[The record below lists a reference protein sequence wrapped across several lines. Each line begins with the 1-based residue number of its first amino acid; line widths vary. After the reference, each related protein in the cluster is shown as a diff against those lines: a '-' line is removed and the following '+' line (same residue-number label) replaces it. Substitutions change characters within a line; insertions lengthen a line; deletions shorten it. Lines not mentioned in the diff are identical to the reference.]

1 MVDNFD
7 MILSTVFDKNR
18 IILSNIEDRK
28 GELKVGLSMMNNEF
42 TFPNGNKIKFECN
55 NTQSYD
61 DAKVVY
67 YNDKKV
73 RSFNGI
79 CKVMNFYNKK
89 GELDGCVIKVKN
101 EYNEQYYIIVNSE
114 KTFLRKGIGKCFE
127 LIPTLQKDKST
138 RIKELEKLKV

>member
-1 MVDNFD
+1 MA
-7 MILSTVFDKNR
+7 LSA
-18 IILSNIEDRK
+18 II
-28 GELKVGLSMMNNEF
+28 NEF
-42 TFPNGNKIKFECN
+42 TFSNGNKIKFECDN
-55 NTQSYD
+55 CHSYD
-61 DAKVVY
+61 DVKVVY

-73 RSFNGI
+73 RSFKGV
-79 CKVMNFYNKK
+79 CKVINFYNKK

>member
-1 MVDNFD
+1 MDLF
-7 MILSTVFDKNR
+7 T
-18 IILSNIEDRK
+18 
-28 GELKVGLSMMNNEF
+28 MNNEF
-42 TFPNGNKIKFECN
+42 TFPNENKIKFECN
-55 NTQSYD
+55 NCQSYD
-61 DAKVVY
+61 DVKTVI

-73 RSFNGI
+73 RSFNGV
-79 CKVMNFYNKK
+79 CKAINFYNKK

-101 EYNEQYYIIVNSE
+101 EYNEQYYIIMNSE

>member
-1 MVDNFD
+1 MAIFNDFV
-7 MILSTVFDKNR
+7 
-18 IILSNIEDRK
+18 
-28 GELKVGLSMMNNEF
+28 
-42 TFPNGNKIKFECN
+42 FPNGNKIKFECEN
-55 NTQSYD
+55 CNSYSD
-61 DAKVVY
+61 VKTVI

-73 RSFNGI
+73 RSLKGV
-79 CKVMNFYNKK
+79 CKAINFYNKK

-101 EYNEQYYIIVNSE
+101 GFNIIHYIAINSE

>member
-1 MVDNFD
+1 MA
-7 MILSTVFDKNR
+7 LST
-18 IILSNIEDRK
+18 
-28 GELKVGLSMMNNEF
+28 MNNEF
-42 TFPNGNKIKFECN
+42 TFPNGNKIKFECKN
-55 NTQSYD
+55 CNSYSD
-61 DAKVVY
+61 VKTVI
-67 YNDKKV
+67 YNDEKV
-73 RSFNGI
+73 RSLNGV
-79 CKVMNFYNKK
+79 CKVMNFHNKK

>member
-1 MVDNFD
+1 
-7 MILSTVFDKNR
+7 MIFVYRTRQKSYNSVEYRRQK
-18 IILSNIEDRK
+18 K
-28 GELKVGLSMMNNEF
+28 GELKVALSTIINEF
-42 TFPNGNKIKFECN
+42 TFSNGNKIKFECDN
-55 NTQSYD
+55 CQSYD
-61 DAKVVY
+61 DVKVVY

-73 RSFNGI
+73 RSFKGV
-79 CKVMNFYNKK
+79 CKAMNFYNK
-89 GELDGCVIKVKN
+89 KN

>member
-1 MVDNFD
+1 MA
-7 MILSTVFDKNR
+7 LSA
-18 IILSNIEDRK
+18 II
-28 GELKVGLSMMNNEF
+28 NEF
-42 TFPNGNKIKFECN
+42 TFSNGNKIKFECDN
-55 NTQSYD
+55 WQSYD
-61 DAKVVY
+61 DVKVVY

-73 RSFNGI
+73 RSFKGV
-79 CKVMNFYNKK
+79 CKAINFYNKK

-138 RIKELEKLKV
+138 RIKELEKLKI

>member
-1 MVDNFD
+1 MA
-7 MILSTVFDKNR
+7 LST
-18 IILSNIEDRK
+18 II
-28 GELKVGLSMMNNEF
+28 NEF
-42 TFPNGNKIKFECN
+42 TFPNGNKIKFECDN
-55 NTQSYD
+55 CQSYD
-61 DAKVVY
+61 DVKFVY

-79 CKVMNFYNKK
+79 CKTINFYNKK
-89 GELDGCVIKVKN
+89 NELDGCVIKVKN

>member
-1 MVDNFD
+1 
-7 MILSTVFDKNR
+7 MIFVYSTRQKSYNSVEYR
-18 IILSNIEDRK
+18 RQ
-28 GELKVGLSMMNNEF
+28 GELKVALSTIFNDF
-42 TFPNGNKIKFECN
+42 VFPNGNKIKFECEN
-55 NTQSYD
+55 CNSYSNV
-61 DAKVVY
+61 KIVY
-67 YNDKKV
+67 YNDEKV

-79 CKVMNFYNKK
+79 CKAMNFHNKK

-127 LIPTLQKDKST
+127 LIPTLQKDKSI